1 MDPPKGSGQSNTQ
14 DDPTNDLLQDVSH
27 TGIPQGTLHM

>member
-1 MDPPKGSGQSNTQ
+1 MDPPKGSGQTSTH
-14 DDPTNDLLQDVSH
+14 DGPTSDLLQDVPH

>member
-1 MDPPKGSGQSNTQ
+1 MNPPKGSGQTNMQ
-14 DDPTNDLLQDVSH
+14 DYPTNDLLQDVSH